1 MLDKTG
7 CDKTSFF
14 HVALDV
20 ECWTKTEHDKAN
32 SFDTAL
38 DDKCWPRQGV
48 TRPVSLMWLWMQN
61 VGQNRV

>member
-1 MLDKTG
+1 MLDKIG
-7 CDKTSFF
+7 SDKAISFNE
-14 HVALDV
+14 ALDV
-20 ECWTKTEHDKAN
+20 ECWTKTGHNKAS

-38 DDKCWPRQGV
+38 DDECWTRQGV